1 MLGIYLTGRVVS
13 RVASSAICLG
23 YCGQCGGFPPRRS
36 RPIGAGNRAALGLRL
51 GIWPIRF
58 CCQAS
63 PNYPKRSEGCPPY
76 RENACAY
83 ASNLSVPCLSLFAS
97 PLAARAARVLRL
109 PDLQNNHLQ
118 KLLRTFMRSL
128 NGSLQAGFPL
138 IPVPVQTTLPL
149 KTNSKPDAII
159 IAQGKVLDFI
169 DGTTQRDETQEEYV
183 RQEIAKSLVREY
195 RYSKQHIKV
204 EFRVKLGSS
213 SKRADLV
220 VFPPETEH
228 TQEGAFIIVEC
239 KKQDVKPADKK
250 EGTDQLR
257 SYLAACPNAK
267 FGMWTN
273 GLERIC
279 YRVVVKKG
287 ERTVEEI
294 PDLPT
299 FGRDEED
306 AERPRFDQ
314 LKPAT
319 SDALLFAFRRCH
331 NYIAGN
337 QGLQKPQA
345 FWELLKLIFCKI
357 HDERGDGD
365 LKFYAGATERQSVN
379 GHLKVKERIELLWA
393 EVKKDYGAIFTPA
406 EGIGL
411 EPRVL
416 SYLVS
421 QLQMYSLL
429 ESDVDVKGRAYEEIV
444 GSNLRGDRGEFF
456 TPRNICEMAV
466 AMLDPGE
473 DDLVLDPCCGTGGF
487 LITAM
492 NHVTNHKIRPAVEQ
506 KVGKKTE
513 RIHDMVKERM
523 TKFAA
528 KFIVGI
534 DFNPE
539 LVKATK
545 MNMVMNNDGAGG
557 LFQANSL
564 ENPAVWADG
573 LRARNLMGRV
583 DLLFTN
589 PPFGSKIP
597 ITDPAILEQYDLG
610 HTWSY
615 DKATDQWEMQQG
627 TLKSQPPEIL
637 FIERCVKFLR
647 SGGRCAI
654 VLPDGILGSPGLGYV
669 REWILRHTRV
679 LASVDLHP
687 DTFQPL
693 VSIQTS
699 VLVLERK
706 DPQLVAVEQ
715 AARKLN
721 DYRVFMAVANHVG
734 HDKRGNK
741 TYVRNKDGSEVVRE
755 ITRDV
760 LEYVEGTPVYKP
772 QRVQVKEV
780 DDNTQQIAAQ
790 FRQWLSE
797 QD

>member
-1 MLGIYLTGRVVS
+1 M
-13 RVASSAICLG
+13 SS
-23 YCGQCGGFPPRRS
+23 S
-36 RPIGAGNRAALGLRL
+36 
-51 GIWPIRF
+51 
-58 CCQAS
+58 QAS
-63 PNYPKRSEGCPPY
+63 P
-76 RENACAY
+76 
-83 ASNLSVPCLSLFAS
+83 
-97 PLAARAARVLRL
+97 
-109 PDLQNNHLQ
+109 
-118 KLLRTFMRSL
+118 T
-128 NGSLQAGFPL
+128 
-138 IPVPVQTTLPL
+138 
-149 KTNSKPDAII
+149 AII
-159 IAQGKVLDFI
+159 IAQGKLLDFI
-169 DGTTQRDETQEEYV
+169 DGITQRDETPEEYV

-195 RYSKQHIKV
+195 GYGKQDIAV
-204 EFRVKLGSS
+204 EFKVKLGSS

-220 VFPPETEH
+220 IFPSGSGH
-228 TQEGAFIIVEC
+228 SQENALMIVEC
-239 KKQDVKPADKK
+239 KRQDVKPADKK
-250 EGTDQLR
+250 DGVAQLE

-279 YRVVVKKG
+279 YRVVVRKG
-287 ERTVEEI
+287 ERTVAEI

-306 AERPRFDQ
+306 AERPLFDQ

-357 HDERGDGD
+357 HDERHNEEVQ
-365 LKFYAGATERQSVN
+365 FYAGATERQSVN
-379 GHLKVKERIELLWA
+379 GHLKVKERIETLWT
-393 EVKKDYGAIFTPA
+393 EVKSDYGAIFSPA

-416 SYLVS
+416 AYLVS

-456 TPRNICEMAV
+456 TPRNICQMAI

-473 DDLVLDPCCGTGGF
+473 HQLILDPCCGTGGF

-492 NHVTNHKIRPAVEQ
+492 NHVIEKIRDAEV
-506 KVGKKTE
+506 KKWKGKPE
-513 RIHDMVKERM
+513 RALEPIRARIQ
-523 TKFAA
+523 KFAS
-528 KFIVGI
+528 KFIAGI

-539 LVKATK
+539 LVKASK

-564 ENPAVWADG
+564 ENPAVWSSD
-573 LRARNLMGRV
+573 LRARNLMGKV

-610 HTWSY
+610 HAWSY
-615 DKATDQWEMQQG
+615 DKTSDRWMMQAG
-627 TLKSQPPEIL
+627 TVKSQPPEIL

-669 REWILRHTRV
+669 REWILRHARI
-679 LASVDLHP
+679 LASIDLHP

-706 DPQLVAVEQ
+706 DQQLVAIEQ
-715 AARKLN
+715 AAGKLN
-721 DYRVFMAVANHVG
+721 DYCVFMAVANHIG

-741 TYVRNKDGSEVVRE
+741 TYVRNKDGSELVRE
-755 ITRDV
+755 LVRSV
-760 LEYVEGTPVYKP
+760 LEYENGIPVYKS
-772 QRVQVKEV
+772 QRVQMKEV
-780 DDNTQQIAAQ
+780 DDNTQQIAHQ